1 MGCVPAELAQRSPNG
16 QCSAE
21 LQRAASL
28 YNPQLTQMLG
38 QLNDQYGAD
47 IFIAANTR
55 QMTADFV
62 YNPQAYGKLVQVNY
76 FYFLKTQQIY
86 WMLALTKII
95 SAYTYFTIKK
105 KKKKDYDG
113 F

>member
-1 MGCVPAELAQRSPNG
+1 
-16 QCSAE
+16 
-21 LQRAASL
+21 
-28 YNPQLTQMLG
+28 MLG

-95 SAYTYFTIKK
+95 SAYTYVTIKINKK
-105 KKKKDYDG
+105 KKIMMDFDLRLTLLVSNHVS
-113 F
+113 